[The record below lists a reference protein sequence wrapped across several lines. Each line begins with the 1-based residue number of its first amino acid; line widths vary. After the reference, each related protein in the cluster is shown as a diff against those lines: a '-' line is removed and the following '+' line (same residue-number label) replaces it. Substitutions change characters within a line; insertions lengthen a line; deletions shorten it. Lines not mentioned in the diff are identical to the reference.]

1 LEHDINLP
9 TFRLSIYNHQT
20 FDKMYFLFKS
30 LHIIGFVSW
39 FAGLFY
45 LVRIFVYQVESW
57 EKQEPEKS
65 ILSHQFDLMAYRV
78 YNIICKPAMYIT
90 WIFGL
95 GMLWINGLA
104 WLKVN
109 SWMHIKLVFLVG
121 LSLYHF
127 WCGALIPKLEQRKL
141 GISSF
146 QFRMLNEVPT
156 LFLVAIVLLA
166 VYKNSL
172 DFLIALGGVV
182 IFGITLFLVTK
193 AYKRARDRGIVR

>member
-1 LEHDINLP
+1 
-9 TFRLSIYNHQT
+9 
-20 FDKMYFLFKS
+20 MYFLFKS

-57 EKQEPEKS
+57 EKSEPDRS

-78 YNIICKPAMYIT
+78 YTIICKPALYIT
-90 WIFGL
+90 WVFGL
-95 GMLWINGLA
+95 GMLWLNGLA
-104 WLKVN
+104 WLSAN
-109 SWMHIKLVFLVG
+109 SWMFIKLIFLVG
-121 LSLYHF
+121 LTFYHF
-127 WCGALIPKLEQRKL
+127 WCGALIPKLEKRSL

-156 LFLVAIVLLA
+156 LFLVAISLLA

-172 DFLIALGGVV
+172 DFLIALGG
-182 IFGITLFLVTK
+182 IILFGITLFVATK
-193 AYKRARDRGIVR
+193 AYKRARDSGSAR